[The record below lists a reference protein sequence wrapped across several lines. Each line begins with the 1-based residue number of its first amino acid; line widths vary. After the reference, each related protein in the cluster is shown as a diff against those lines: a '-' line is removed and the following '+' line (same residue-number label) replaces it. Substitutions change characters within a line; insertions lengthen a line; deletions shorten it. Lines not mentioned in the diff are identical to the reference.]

1 MNPTVKTPGW
11 FVLTRHWVSLLGVA
25 LIATAA
31 ISSLF
36 VVPQGIRGHASNP
49 YAGIVLLVVLPVIF
63 FSGLALVPLGI
74 YLSKREI
81 RKGLAGATFDRK
93 AALRRL
99 AIFLGATTVFNVLLG
114 TQITYRAVKHMESPQ
129 FCGAT
134 CHTMK
139 PEFAAYQNSPHSR
152 VECVECHVAPGAAGW
167 VASKTNGVRQLLQTI
182 SNTQPRP
189 IPSAL
194 ESNRLVPAR
203 ETCENCHWPDKF
215 SGSSLRVF
223 PKYAEDEGNTRSE
236 TVLLM
241 MIGGKNIPG
250 IHGSHFGPGV
260 RIQYAPSDPA
270 RQTIPVVEYSNTVTG
285 ESRTFASPNAPKSA
299 MKYEMQC
306 VDCHNRPTHAFDLP
320 ERALDKA
327 MAGGDIGVTL
337 PFIKKKALEV
347 LKTVYGSNEEA
358 GVKIPAALTALLP
371 AKLP

>member
-81 RKGLAGATFDRK
+81 RKGLAGAIFDKK

-99 AIFLGATTVFNVLLG
+99 AVFLGATTVFNVLLG

-167 VASKTNGVRQLLQTI
+167 IASKTNGARSSRQGASRI
-182 SNTQPRP
+182 AAWSR
-189 IPSAL
+189 
-194 ESNRLVPAR
+194 
-203 ETCENCHWPDKF
+203 K
-215 SGSSLRVF
+215 
-223 PKYAEDEGNTRSE
+223 
-236 TVLLM
+236 
-241 MIGGKNIPG
+241 
-250 IHGSHFGPGV
+250 GV
-260 RIQYAPSDPA
+260 
-270 RQTIPVVEYSNTVTG
+270 
-285 ESRTFASPNAPKSA
+285 
-299 MKYEMQC
+299 
-306 VDCHNRPTHAFDLP
+306 
-320 ERALDKA
+320 
-327 MAGGDIGVTL
+327 
-337 PFIKKKALEV
+337 
-347 LKTVYGSNEEA
+347 
-358 GVKIPAALTALLP
+358 
-371 AKLP
+371 